1 MTVVRVFSI
10 QSSWITLELFRCY
23 MLSSCCYSLNDFK
36 PLGSTKCVCVVGGEG
51 TLSSDLTT
59 VYAREANSS
68 GSIPWSQKKKSS
80 LLAQEQFHF
89 CGFQAWE
96 GLHLLTRVALIEA
109 DSRLLFLLHGLFLPY
124 MAETIIDLRWG
135 VLLRFSTGSSQRN
148 CAIVAIRASPKG
160 W

>member
-1 MTVVRVFSI
+1 MTSNH
-10 QSSWITLELFRCY
+10 WDLP
-23 MLSSCCYSLNDFK
+23 N
-36 PLGSTKCVCVVGGEG
+36 VCVWWGERG
-51 TLSSDLTT
+51 LLVVTSLLYMRRKPT
-59 VYAREANSS
+59 VQA
-68 GSIPWSQKKKSS
+68 SIPWSQKKKSS